1 MLIIKCTYRNN
12 EKILYSDLW
21 IAIYYDFFETGD
33 IWLDKRVVHEDAQ
46 NWRLNLYKADSTV
59 AFESEEWPGYFL
71 GAGNDDDAWLELRS
85 QSPIKWTVNSTTAQV
100 PDETSSE
107 KSTIPSITE
116 DNSSEKSTSPPV
128 PEDKSSEKSTSS
140 SIPGYDSSEY

>member
-1 MLIIKCTYRNN
+1 M
-12 EKILYSDLW
+12 
-21 IAIYYDFFETGD
+21 
-33 IWLDKRVVHEDAQ
+33 VHEDAQ

-71 GAGNDDDAWLELRS
+71 GADNDDDAWLELRS
-85 QSPIKWTVNSTTAQV
+85 QSPVKWTVNSTSAQV